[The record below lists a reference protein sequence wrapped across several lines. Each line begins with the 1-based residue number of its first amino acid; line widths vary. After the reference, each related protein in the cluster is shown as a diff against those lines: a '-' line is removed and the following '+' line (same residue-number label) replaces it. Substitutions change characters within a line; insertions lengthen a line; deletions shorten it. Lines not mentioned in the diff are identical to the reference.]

1 DFLAGAA
8 LAGDEDG
15 GVGAGDLVGHAH
27 DALHGR
33 VAEQEFGALAR
44 HGGDDGGDQFG
55 IGRQGDIFLGAGADG
70 VDGGGGVGLDAA
82 GDHRNGDALGFEP
95 GDQPG
100 NVHHDVDQQQVGAL
114 AGAQRS
120 QRDAHRGRMGDLG
133 AAVHGHAGGQGQLP
147 FEGSDDEEAHGSL
160 LLRLDDFGHGDAQ
173 PVL

>member
-33 VAEQEFGALAR
+33 VAEQEFGAFAG
-44 HGGDDGGDQFG
+44 HGGNDGGDQFG

-70 VDGGGGVGLDAA
+70 VDGGGGIGFDAA
-82 GDHRNGDALGFEP
+82 GDHGDGNALGIKG

-100 NVHHDVDQQQVGAL
+100 NVHHHVDQQQIGAPP
-114 AGAQRS
+114 GAQGG
-120 QRDAHRGRMGDLG
+120 QGDLDGGGMGHLG
-133 AAVHGHAGGQGQLP
+133 AAGHGHLGGGAELSLK
-147 FEGSDDEEAHGSL
+147 GSHDEQAHL
-160 LLRLDDFGHGDAQ
+160 ET
-173 PVL
+173 